1 MPSRSRDLPTRA
13 AAFAAGGLG
22 ASALGLVGLL
32 AVEAKFAHATVHA
45 VELKPP
51 PNATGWYG
59 HGRAGT
65 PIRVALLGDSSAAG
79 YGLEEVEETP
89 GALLAGGISEQTG
102 RPVRLDEIAVVGA
115 LSADLDLQVDRSIAL
130 KPDVAVILIGANDV
144 VRLKRPSTSVRH
156 LARAVRRLRE
166 SGIEVVVGTC
176 PDLGTIQPILPPLRQ
191 LARAWSR
198 RVAAEQ
204 TVHTIRAGGRTLSLA
219 DILGAEFRAQPGF
232 FFGPDR
238 FHPSAPG
245 YAALAAVLVPSCLAA
260 LGLVGDEEAELET
273 VRGRVVLPIAAA
285 ALRAVNQQGT
295 ELGATAVPEE
305 ARRFGIR
312 GLWVT
317 IRRRRRGAVHREAPE
332 PPPARGPCPPTT
344 PPRARGGPRAA
355 PVVVC
360 VSPG

>member
-1 MPSRSRDLPTRA
+1 VRTPSRRLSTKA
-13 AAFAAGGLG
+13 VAVAAGGLG
-22 ASALGLVGLL
+22 VTVVGLL
-32 AVEAKFAHATVHA
+32 AIMAAEAKFAHSAVHA
-45 VELKPP
+45 VDLKPP

-59 HGRAGT
+59 HGRVGT

-89 GALLAGGISEQTG
+89 GAMLAGGLSEQTG

-115 LSADLDLQVDRSIAL
+115 LSADLDLQVDRAL
-130 KPDVAVILIGANDV
+130 ALGPDVAVILIGANDV

-156 LARAVRRLRE
+156 LARAVRRMRE
-166 SGIEVVVGTC
+166 AGIEVVVGTC
-176 PDLGTIQPILPPLRQ
+176 PDLGTVQPILPPLRQ
-191 LARAWSR
+191 VARAWSR

-204 TVHTIRAGGRTLSLA
+204 TFHTIRADGRTVSLA

-232 FFGPDR
+232 FFGPDK

-245 YAALAAVLVPSCLAA
+245 YAALAAVLVPSILAA
-260 LGLVGDEEAELET
+260 LGLVGDEEADVET

-285 ALRAVNQQGT
+285 AFRAVNQPGT
-295 ELGATAVPEE
+295 ELGRTAVPEE

-317 IRRRRRGAVHREAPE
+317 LRRRRRRALHREAPE
-332 PPPARGPCPPTT
+332 LDQ
-344 PPRARGGPRAA
+344 AA
-355 PVVVC
+355 
-360 VSPG
+360 SD

>member
-1 MPSRSRDLPTRA
+1 MPSRLPTRTA
-13 AAFAAGGLG
+13 AVTAGGAG
-22 ASALGLVGLL
+22 ITALGLL
-32 AVEAKFAHATVHA
+32 AVLAAEAKFAHVAVHA

-59 HGRAGT
+59 RGRQGQ
-65 PIRVALLGDSSAAG
+65 PVRVALLGDSSAAG
-79 YGLEEVEETP
+79 YGLEDVEETP

-115 LSADLDLQVDRSIAL
+115 LSADLDLQVDQAIAL
-130 KPDVAVILIGANDV
+130 RPDVAVILIGANDV
-144 VRLKRPSTSVRH
+144 VRLKRPSRSVRH
-156 LARAVRRLRE
+156 LARAVTRLRE
-166 SGIEVVVGTC
+166 AGIQVVVGTC

-191 LARAWSR
+191 IARAWSR

-204 TVHTIRAGGRTLSLA
+204 TLHTIRAGGRTLSLA

-232 FFGPDR
+232 FFGPDK

-245 YAALAAVLVPSCLAA
+245 YAALAAVLVPSALAA
-260 LGLVGDEEAELET
+260 LGLVGDEEADVEA

-295 ELGATAVPEE
+295 ELDPTEMPP
-305 ARRFGIR
+305 RRFGVR

-317 IRRRRRGAVHREAPE
+317 LRRRRRRAIRREAPS
-332 PPPARGPCPPTT
+332 ADAG
-344 PPRARGGPRAA
+344 
-355 PVVVC
+355 
-360 VSPG
+360 

>member
-1 MPSRSRDLPTRA
+1 VRSRSRGLPTRT

-22 ASALGLVGLL
+22 ATAVGLVGLL
-32 AVEAKFAHATVHA
+32 AAEAKFAHATVHA

-59 HGRAGT
+59 HGRSGA
-65 PIRVALLGDSSAAG
+65 PLRVALLGDSSAAG

-115 LSADLDLQVDRSIAL
+115 LSADLDLQVDRAL
-130 KPDVAVILIGANDV
+130 ALDPDVAIILIGANDV
-144 VRLKRPSTSVRH
+144 VRLKRPSVSVRH
-156 LARAVRRLRE
+156 LARGVRRLRE
-166 SGIEVVVGTC
+166 AGIGVVVGTC
-176 PDLGTIQPILPPLRQ
+176 PDLGTVQPILPPLRQ
-191 LARAWSR
+191 IVRVWSR
-198 RVAAEQ
+198 RIAAEQ

-232 FFGPDR
+232 FFGPDK

-245 YAALAAVLVPSCLAA
+245 YAALAAVLVPSALAA
-260 LGLVGDEEAELET
+260 LGLVDDEEADLET

-285 ALRAVNQQGT
+285 ALRAVNRQGT
-295 ELGATAVPEE
+295 ELDPTEMPP
-305 ARRFGIR
+305 RRFGVR

-317 IRRRRRGAVHREAPE
+317 LRRRRRGAVHRE
-332 PPPARGPCPPTT
+332 T
-344 PPRARGGPRAA
+344 PSTEEAA
-355 PVVVC
+355 AD
-360 VSPG
+360 

>member
-1 MPSRSRDLPTRA
+1 VGVQSLSRALPTRA

-22 ASALGLVGLL
+22 VSVLGLVGVL
-32 AVEAKFAHATVHA
+32 AAEAKFAHATVHA

-51 PNATGWYG
+51 PNASGWYG
-59 HGRAGT
+59 RERPGQ

-79 YGLEEVEETP
+79 YGLEDVEETP

-115 LSADLDLQVDRSIAL
+115 LSADLDSQVDRAVSLRA
-130 KPDVAVILIGANDV
+130 DVAVILIGANDV

-156 LARAVRRLRE
+156 LARAVRRLR
-166 SGIEVVVGTC
+166 SAGIEVVVGTC
-176 PDLGTIQPILPPLRQ
+176 PDLGTVQPILPPLRQ

-232 FFGPDR
+232 FFGPDK

-260 LGLVGDEEAELET
+260 LGLVGDEEVDLET

-295 ELGATAVPEE
+295 ELGATPGPEE
-305 ARRFGIR
+305 ARRFGMR

-317 IRRRRRGAVHREAPE
+317 LRRRRRRTVHRQAPA
-332 PPPARGPCPPTT
+332 PD
-344 PPRARGGPRAA
+344 RAVAD
-355 PVVVC
+355 
-360 VSPG
+360 

>member
-1 MPSRSRDLPTRA
+1 VDTIGGFSRVWGVRSSSRGLPTRT

-22 ASALGLVGLL
+22 ASAIGLVALL
-32 AVEAKFAHATVHA
+32 AAEAKFAHATVHA

-51 PNATGWYG
+51 PDATGWYG
-59 HGRAGT
+59 HGRPGPALK
-65 PIRVALLGDSSAAG
+65 VALLGDSSAAG
-79 YGLEEVEETP
+79 YGLDAVEETP

-102 RPVRLDEIAVVGA
+102 RSVRLDEIAVVGA
-115 LSADLDLQVDRSIAL
+115 LTADLDLQVDQALAL

-144 VRLKRPSTSVRH
+144 VRLKRPSVSVRH

-166 SGIEVVVGTC
+166 ADIGVVVGTC

-191 LARAWSR
+191 IARAWSR

-232 FFGPDR
+232 FFGPDK

-245 YAALAAVLVPSCLAA
+245 YAALAAVLVPSTLAA
-260 LGLVGDEEAELET
+260 LGLVGDEEADLET
-273 VRGRVVLPIAAA
+273 IRGRVVLPIAAA
-285 ALRAVNQQGT
+285 ALRAVNRQGT
-295 ELGATAVPEE
+295 ELDPTEMPP
-305 ARRFGIR
+305 RRFGVR

-317 IRRRRRGAVHREAPE
+317 LRRRRRRAVHLERPE
-332 PPPARGPCPPTT
+332 PGE
-344 PPRARGGPRAA
+344 AA
-355 PVVVC
+355 VD
-360 VSPG
+360 

>member
-1 MPSRSRDLPTRA
+1 VGVRSRRVPTRTA
-13 AAFAAGGLG
+13 AATVGGVG
-22 ASALGLVGLL
+22 VTALGLV
-32 AVEAKFAHATVHA
+32 AVLGAEAKFAHAAVHA

-59 HGRAGT
+59 RGRSGQ
-65 PIRVALLGDSSAAG
+65 PIKVALLGDSSAAG
-79 YGLEEVEETP
+79 YGLEDVEETP

-115 LSADLDLQVDRSIAL
+115 LSADLDLQVDQAL
-130 KPDVAVILIGANDV
+130 ALRPDVAVILIGANDV

-156 LARAVRRLRE
+156 LARAVTRLRE
-166 SGIEVVVGTC
+166 GGIQVVVGTC

-191 LARAWSR
+191 IARAWSR

-204 TVHTIRAGGRTLSLA
+204 TLHTIRAGGRTLSLA

-232 FFGPDR
+232 FFGPDK

-245 YAALAAVLVPSCLAA
+245 YAALAAVLVPSALAA
-260 LGLVGDEEAELET
+260 LGLVGDEEADLET

-295 ELGATAVPEE
+295 ELDPTEMPP
-305 ARRFGIR
+305 RRFGVR

-317 IRRRRRGAVHREAPE
+317 LRRRRRRTVHREAPSSD
-332 PPPARGPCPPTT
+332 AG
-344 PPRARGGPRAA
+344 
-355 PVVVC
+355 
-360 VSPG
+360 